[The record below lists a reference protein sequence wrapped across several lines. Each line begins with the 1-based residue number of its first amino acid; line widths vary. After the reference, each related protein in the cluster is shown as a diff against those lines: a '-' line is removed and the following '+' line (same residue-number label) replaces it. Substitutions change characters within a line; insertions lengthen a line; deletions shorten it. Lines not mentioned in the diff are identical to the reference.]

1 MANSTHMV
9 GNPAIER
16 AAHEEDIV
24 VGHEIVRHKL
34 SSRVIHWLVA
44 LSFVVALLSGF
55 PIWTPIFSWMAAIFG
70 GLAVC
75 RWLHPWAGSV
85 FVFFSLIMFVAWIG
99 DMRFEKGEGKWFGP
113 KMIQYFR
120 YQNDDSEVGKY
131 NGGQKIYFYLVSI
144 LAILLFA
151 SGFVIWFP
159 SYFALELRLWSVVV
173 HDATFILFVASIVV
187 HIYLG
192 TAAEPGTF
200 QSMTRGTVTKPWARL
215 HHPRWYREVT
225 GDRDRQS

>member
-99 DMRFEKGEGKWFGP
+99 DMRF
-113 KMIQYFR
+113 
-120 YQNDDSEVGKY
+120 
-131 NGGQKIYFYLVSI
+131 
-144 LAILLFA
+144 
-151 SGFVIWFP
+151 
-159 SYFALELRLWSVVV
+159 
-173 HDATFILFVASIVV
+173 
-187 HIYLG
+187 
-192 TAAEPGTF
+192 
-200 QSMTRGTVTKPWARL
+200 
-215 HHPRWYREVT
+215 
-225 GDRDRQS
+225 